1 MPSTHSNICPNMT
14 TGSKRDKC
22 VIAAK
27 ADALALETLEFDIS
41 INVSLDIHS
50 KRPIPPG
57 AAGID
62 DPILVIP
69 VTNIEA
75 IREM

>member
-1 MPSTHSNICPNMT
+1 MGI
-14 TGSKRDKC
+14 KRDKW

-50 KRPIPPG
+50 KRPKPPG

-75 IREM
+75 IREV

>member
-1 MPSTHSNICPNMT
+1 MGI
-14 TGSKRDKC
+14 KRDKW

-50 KRPIPPG
+50 KRPIPPV

-75 IREM
+75 IREV